1 MDGLASDVQKPCG
14 LAPTAKN
21 TLHIDPKFFHRI
33 KSSHFSGTVKS
44 APAAQP
50 PGTGIKEGSVQLPL
64 LVEQEAKSIP
74 IGRKADELNRGARA
88 SREARPR
95 ATSDHARLAA
105 TIVDQLLF
113 RIFPIS

>member
-1 MDGLASDVQKPCG
+1 MDGLASNFQIPCR

-21 TLHIDPKFFHRI
+21 TVYRPKVLSPD
-33 KSSHFSGTVKS
+33 KE
-44 APAAQP
+44 QP
-50 PGTGIKEGSVQLPL
+50 FLRNGKVRARCSTTGTGIKEGSVQLPL